1 MSSADIYE
9 KFIRLAA
16 KSIQRFPSRTR
27 TDMALGML
35 GWLPMMSYIEQR
47 KLLFLFVLR
56 ENKNQSGFIP
66 DIWKVLQKYHLE
78 EYLLSYLA
86 TSLFPTKGTW
96 KTIVKH
102 KIRIYYETAWTER
115 VENDADFARFRLIHP
130 AIKMSNIWTISH
142 NKSSFHSALIVAR
155 LCTLVPQQ
163 NDPIQCL
170 FCGTITYDIYKHTV
184 SACPRFT
191 NERES
196 FIRLISNEV
205 CSDIGNFLSCS
216 MQLNSWRTKRVPH
229 ESKSIIIYWRLY
241 KSILLTFFFHHAFTC
256 ISFRQVNGLVKQKLP
271 IKLHS

>member
-1 MSSADIYE
+1 MPPNLLPR
-9 KFIRLAA
+9 KVFNFRLN
-16 KSIQRFPSRTR
+16 
-27 TDMALGML
+27 
-35 GWLPMMSYIEQR
+35 
-47 KLLFLFVLR
+47 LFVLR

-66 DIWKVLQKYHLE
+66 DIWKILQKYHLE

-170 FCGTITYDIYKHTV
+170 FCGTITYDILIY
-184 SACPRFT
+184 
-191 NERES
+191 
-196 FIRLISNEV
+196 IRIFCGTITYDILIYIRIEGQIISIRQFHFPQI
-205 CSDIGNFLSCS
+205 DI
-216 MQLNSWRTKRVPH
+216 
-229 ESKSIIIYWRLY
+229 
-241 KSILLTFFFHHAFTC
+241 FFF
-256 ISFRQVNGLVKQKLP
+256 
-271 IKLHS
+271 